1 MAIDTTGGV
10 NLNDVIANSGVST
23 STTNK
28 SLTSSATG
36 SNTLGK
42 DAFLQLLVTQMQ
54 HQNPLD
60 PQDNSEFV
68 AQLAQFSSLEGIT
81 SLNES
86 VSNITSAMASS
97 QALQASSLVGR
108 SVIVQ
113 NDKAVV
119 DTTASFN
126 GQFVVP
132 QSISEAKIT
141 ITDKDGNAVKTI
153 ELGSQAAGYADFI
166 WDGTNSKGE
175 KVDLGTYTFT
185 ATTTVNGQS
194 VQMNTLLPAKVTSV
208 SFNTTGEMVL
218 NLAGVGKVSLSDV
231 QTIGI

>member
-1 MAIDTTGGV
+1 MAIDTTGV
-10 NLNDVIANSGVST
+10 NLNDVLSASGVSS
-23 STTNK
+23 STKK
-28 SLTSSATG
+28 SAVDTASQTG
-36 SNTLGK
+36 NDTLGK

-60 PQDNSEFV
+60 PQDNGEFV

-81 SLNES
+81 SLNDS

-108 SVIVQ
+108 SVVVQ

-119 DTTASFN
+119 DTAESFN
-126 GQFVVP
+126 AQIVVP
-132 QSISEAKIT
+132 QAISEAKIT
-141 ITDKDGNAVKTI
+141 IKDKDGNTVKTI
-153 ELGSQAAGYADFI
+153 ELGEQKAGYADFI
-166 WDGTNSKGE
+166 WDGTNASGE
-175 KVDLGTYTFT
+175 KVDPGTYTFT
-185 ATTTVNGQS
+185 ATTTVDGQS
-194 VQMNTLLPAKVTSV
+194 VAMNTLLPAKVTSV
-208 SFNTTGEMVL
+208 SFSTSGEMVL